1 MKKLRKAKSADE
13 GGVKKVVPELEI
25 TKELDKVKDRLEN
38 KESSLV
44 ERILLK
50 VLCGILIGV
59 SAVLP
64 GVSGGILCVIFG
76 IYPVVMDLI
85 SHPFTNLKEKLKIL
99 MPYMFGMVIGFWG
112 VSKMLE
118 ILLTKFEAPCTCLF
132 IGLVAGML
140 PSLFVTVGKGRNRIL
155 SYLGLS
161 ISCVVVLAILVS
173 LRAMSIEIEANFLS
187 YIVCGIA
194 LAFSIIVPGMSFST
208 LLMPLGLYTPF
219 VQGIGDFDL
228 MVLIPAGIG
237 VGVTF
242 IAFARLISNLFNKHY
257 SVAQNI
263 VVGIVIAATA
273 VIIPF
278 NSFSASV
285 LSAVINVI
293 CIAVGVAFAR
303 LISKLNK
310 RYDGKKSM
318 PEQNG

>member
-1 MKKLRKAKSADE
+1 MKKLRKAKNADE
-13 GGVKKVVPELEI
+13 GVVKKIAPELEI
-25 TKELDKVKDRLEN
+25 TKELDKVKDRLES

-140 PSLFVTVGKGRNRIL
+140 PSLFVTVSKGRNRIL

-187 YIVCGIA
+187 YIVCGVA

-237 VGVTF
+237 AGVTF
-242 IAFARLISNLFNKHY
+242 ISFARFISNLFNKHY

-278 NSFSASV
+278 NSFSTSV

-310 RYDGKKSM
+310 RYDGKKV
-318 PEQNG
+318 NA

>member
-1 MKKLRKAKSADE
+1 
-13 GGVKKVVPELEI
+13 
-25 TKELDKVKDRLEN
+25 
-38 KESSLV
+38 
-44 ERILLK
+44 
-50 VLCGILIGV
+50 
-59 SAVLP
+59 
-64 GVSGGILCVIFG
+64 
-76 IYPVVMDLI
+76 
-85 SHPFTNLKEKLKIL
+85 
-99 MPYMFGMVIGFWG
+99 
-112 VSKMLE
+112 
-118 ILLTKFEAPCTCLF
+118 
-132 IGLVAGML
+132 
-140 PSLFVTVGKGRNRIL
+140 
-155 SYLGLS
+155 
-161 ISCVVVLAILVS
+161 
-173 LRAMSIEIEANFLS
+173 MSIEIEANFLS

-242 IAFARLISNLFNKHY
+242 IAFARFISNLFNKHY

>member
-161 ISCVVVLAILVS
+161 ISCVAVLAILVS

-242 IAFARLISNLFNKHY
+242 IAFARFISNLFNKHY